1 MTVSELRGVLASMLQ
16 IRGKLRKTCE
26 ELNVDYLKVWKFAK
40 NKTKKIDH
48 DLAQRL
54 ISHLNPEIDTRGAA

>member
-1 MTVSELRGVLASMLQ
+1 MTVSELRGVLASMLK
-16 IRGKLRKTCE
+16 IRGKLSQTCDE
-26 ELNVDYLKVWKFAK
+26 AKVDYFKVWKFAT

-54 ISHLNPEIDTRGAA
+54 ITHLNAQVNVENAA

>member
-1 MTVSELRGVLASMLQ
+1 MTVSELRGVLASMLLV
-16 IRGKLRKTCE
+16 RGKLRNTCE
-26 ELNVDYLKVWKFAK
+26 ELGVDYLKVWKFSK

-54 ISHLNPEIDTRGAA
+54 ISHLSNQAAGETSA